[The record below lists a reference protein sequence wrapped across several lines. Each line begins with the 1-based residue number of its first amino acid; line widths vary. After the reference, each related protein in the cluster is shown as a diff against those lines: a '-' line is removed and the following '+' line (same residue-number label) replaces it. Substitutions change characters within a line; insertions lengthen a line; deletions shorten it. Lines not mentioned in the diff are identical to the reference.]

1 MGFLDRLLNRG
12 SAPPHSLDEMWQPLR
27 VGLLSGNELSPIRS
41 DSALGGVMRSSF
53 SNNLYQALMQDATGY
68 SDGMLSRAYLM
79 SVTAWAC
86 INLKAGLLS
95 AIPIHVIDREGE
107 PLEEHPLVGFTED
120 STLLLQNI
128 SMALDIWGRAYLVK
142 RVNQHGFLS
151 GLEFVST
158 PNVSYRTNPDRRG
171 INRIVGYQLGN
182 ELIPPHMI
190 IDIRLFD
197 PVDQT
202 GAVSP
207 LETVITQIAIGRN
220 IDIHTSNFF
229 LNGAT
234 LSGILSY
241 PEIASDAVLE
251 RIRQEWD
258 ATFKGPRK
266 AHKTWI
272 TSGLPKYEPMQAAP
286 KDLEMTAL
294 STSKASEVARAFNVD
309 PVLIGLGKAS
319 DPLSAQGTYEAI
331 ERAQIR
337 GKTVPRAEWILSEI
351 NRQWAWQDFV
361 PIDHFTLAVNR
372 TEIAALSNATM
383 ENATISTTLQTGG
396 TITLDESRARM
407 ELPPLEN
414 DNGAVITISGVLYP
428 ADQLAEVARLNVE
441 NLGMAGAFGGFMP
454 SLPAGPLNPIGETPA
469 SVPPE
474 DAPQNVAATETL
486 AGIQVEKGI
495 ELLEGIGTRVTPFV
509 ATQLLISLGLT
520 PEIAKAMVDD
530 TIKNASSFVVPPA
543 DALARSQLAELRNWR
558 KLSDR
563 PDPFKTV
570 ALRGHPVTQF
580 IRASLEAGT
589 YPFDLAKR
597 WLETGR
603 AVSDDEIAGATPE
616 QFKAYWKRF
625 DALKVDVGKD
635 WLEWMARIWSE
646 HKKALLDSPDELDA
660 LAADAELAAAWIGTP
675 DAPGPLTEIF
685 AAGVAAGNDAINRE
699 RAADPSKPRAVA
711 EISFDLTNE
720 QAVEYAKAYMYKLIK
735 GLNETTARKMQRV
748 VAAWIE
754 SGEPLSELE
763 KQLAPIFK
771 DKNRAKAIA
780 QTESTRVFN
789 EGAFTRYEEVGIT
802 KATWQTVR
810 DDRVC
815 PICRPLHGKV
825 GEFRTGWVHPGGSGD
840 SGKHGGSTFQ
850 PPAHPRC
857 RCFTRPWFTLDELLG
872 A

>member
-95 AIPIHVIDREGE
+95 AIPIHVIDREGD

-128 SMALDIWGRAYLVK
+128 SMALDIWGRAYLIK

-229 LNGAT
+229 WNGAT
-234 LSGILSY
+234 LSGILAY
-241 PEIASDAVLE
+241 PEIANKEALKK
-251 RIRQEWD
+251 IRQEW
-258 ATFKGPRK
+258 ASMFKGARK

-272 TSGLPKYEPMQAAP
+272 TGGLPKYEPMQAAP
-286 KDLEMTAL
+286 KDLDMTAL

-361 PIDHFTLAVNR
+361 PVDHFTLAVNR

-454 SLPAGPLNPIGETPA
+454 SFPAGPLNPISETPDTPA
-469 SVPPE
+469 E
-474 DAPQNVAATETL
+474 GMPQNITATETL
-486 AGIQVEKGI
+486 NGAQITAAIGVLDGVRANTTTPLVAE
-495 ELLEGIGTRVTPFV
+495 ELLIALGI
-509 ATQLLISLGLT
+509 S
-520 PEIAKAMVDD
+520 PERAARMVSD
-530 TIKNASSFVVPPA
+530 TLQNAAPPA

-563 PDPFKTV
+563 PDPFKAV
-570 ALRGHPVTQF
+570 ALRGHPVAQF
-580 IRASLEAGT
+580 VRTSLEAGT

-603 AVSDDEIAGATPE
+603 AVPDDEIAGATPE
-616 QFKAYWKRF
+616 QFEAYWKRF

-635 WLEWMARIWSE
+635 WLEWMGRIWSK
-646 HKKALLDSPDELDA
+646 HKKALLDSPDKLDA
-660 LAADAELAAAWIGTP
+660 LAVDAELATAWIGTP

-771 DKNRAKAIA
+771 DKPRARMIA

-810 DDRVC
+810 DGNVC
-815 PICRPLHGKV
+815 SICRPLHNKV
-825 GEFRTGWVHPGGSGD
+825 GEFRAGWVHPGGSGD